1 MYRSEGITLNV
12 DWLSQHL
19 GDVVNFIVDPNDQA
33 EAENTGPEQM
43 QVDDCPDEANED
55 EWNEE
60 EDDEPIN
67 PGAQATL
74 LMDEE
79 DEDVRDENQAIQFA
93 LGEGHR
99 PIGLLTDQ
107 NAEYLTF
114 RKNYA
119 GQVPQLPPRTTYA
132 AQVKYEIRHYDRR
145 FASSIEHLLYKVQK
159 LTMRKVA
166 DAINI
171 ALRQKRQRGPV
182 YAHELMD
189 DRTVEGLVQE
199 DHGNYFDDCCSF
211 ILLINFLSQ

>member
-1 MYRSEGITLNV
+1 M
-12 DWLSQHL
+12 
-19 GDVVNFIVDPNDQA
+19 NFIVDPNDQA
-33 EAENTGPEQM
+33 EFENAGPEQM

-93 LGEGHR
+93 PGEGHC

-114 RKNYA
+114 PKNYA
-119 GQVPQLPPRTTYA
+119 RSRSFYLVLPMPL
-132 AQVKYEIRHYDRR
+132 K
-145 FASSIEHLLYKVQK
+145 
-159 LTMRKVA
+159 
-166 DAINI
+166 
-171 ALRQKRQRGPV
+171 
-182 YAHELMD
+182 
-189 DRTVEGLVQE
+189 
-199 DHGNYFDDCCSF
+199 
-211 ILLINFLSQ
+211 